1 MDSRQRKSL
10 TFIIV
15 DYLITEC
22 TCESDRDR
30 NSVRVSH
37 WREDKKRSKTIPRM
51 ERFSPLRLVWAEVI
65 VKHDWACSN
74 LARRLK
80 KRSTIFKPGRFC
92 FVRLRG
98 EGGGE
103 GLAGRGPRTATKIT
117 HNNLL
122 IILQLLRT
130 TWLNQW
136 RNMKSYCWI
145 YLQNPNFP
153 QSRHKVKNS

>member
-92 FVRLRG
+92 FKRLR
-98 EGGGE
+98 GGGE
-103 GLAGRGPRTATKIT
+103 GEDPVLPPKLHTI
-117 HNNLL
+117 
-122 IILQLLRT
+122 
-130 TWLNQW
+130 
-136 RNMKSYCWI
+136 I
-145 YLQNPNFP
+145 YLSFYNFLA
-153 QSRHKVKNS
+153 QLDWINDVIWSHIVEFICRIQISLKVDAKWKILK